1 MNNLTV
7 LYPIVVVQSR
17 YGGIYED
24 GSAWHALPN
33 ADAGW
38 MWSDAYSEYMFGGDE
53 DAVAFWTSTEADKV
67 GRGQTPNAAVLDLV
81 DRHRGVRQLDNDDTR
96 GETQGALEEG
106 SGSQNGQAETET
118 TGLLP

>member
-1 MNNLTV
+1 MNDLTI

-17 YGGIYED
+17 YGGTYED
-24 GSAWHALPN
+24 GAAWHALPN

-38 MWSDAYSEYMFGGDE
+38 MWSEAYSEYMFGGDE
-53 DAVAFWTSTEADKV
+53 DAVAFWTSEESENV
-67 GRGQTPNAAVLDLV
+67 GRGQTPNAAVLDLIE
-81 DRHRGVRQLDNDDTR
+81 RHGGMRQWEGDDTR
-96 GETQGALEEG
+96 GETQGALKEG